1 MKKLT
6 QILCGILFFLCT
18 DLYGQVVESLTPE
31 IQAYL
36 YHIVKKSP
44 ILNNNIG
51 TAFEYSG
58 PLIELPDKSI
68 NYDSIDRILTVSPNL
83 LIIRTAILAKSPK
96 GILVEACNK
105 TAMYEMCRQIQKYS
119 EGNPISALPLLDRY
133 FTTFFDGI
141 PNDLKRGKLY
151 ELLINSEA
159 SPILLSNI
167 SFNERLL
174 ILQIKGHSKAIDN
187 KFIMDGQ
194 RQAINKVIE
203 ERTHELFELLGG
215 KSALFKSIL
224 MAAGDGSYTEGM
236 LQERDK
242 DENGSF
248 NAGLPRAIGLFPYE
262 SDLVGENHNTI
273 KTKRIIAHSLFSA
286 GNQKLTQFH
295 FDVWGYNS
303 NNQTTVIVEKGDNQ

>member
-174 ILQIKGHSKAIDN
+174 ILQIKGHSKAID
-187 KFIMDGQ
+187 KIG
-194 RQAINKVIE
+194 
-203 ERTHELFELLGG
+203 
-215 KSALFKSIL
+215 
-224 MAAGDGSYTEGM
+224 
-236 LQERDK
+236 
-242 DENGSF
+242 
-248 NAGLPRAIGLFPYE
+248 RAH
-262 SDLVGENHNTI
+262 V
-273 KTKRIIAHSLFSA
+273 
-286 GNQKLTQFH
+286 
-295 FDVWGYNS
+295 
-303 NNQTTVIVEKGDNQ
+303 